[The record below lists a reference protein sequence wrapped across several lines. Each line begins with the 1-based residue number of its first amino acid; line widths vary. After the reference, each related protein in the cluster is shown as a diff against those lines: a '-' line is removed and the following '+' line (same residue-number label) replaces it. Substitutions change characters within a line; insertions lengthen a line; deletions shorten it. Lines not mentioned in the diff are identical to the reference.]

1 MKELAKKLEA
11 LAPAQR
17 MVLLCSYLTQKGLL
31 EDFAD
36 WLPNPG
42 EKVDIKPD
50 DDYSHINLD
59 LV

>member
-17 MVLLCSYLTQKGLL
+17 MVMVCSFLTMKGLL
-31 EDFAD
+31 EEFAD
-36 WLPNPG
+36 WLPKPG
-42 EKVDIKPD
+42 EKVDIKSD
-50 DDYSHINLD
+50 DDYSHISLD